1 MSSEANYLRVDVQ
14 QLEGSSAPPP
24 RRQLLCKARTLLR
37 KMRQNVLVGDKVRVV
52 GIDWQQGRGMV
63 DSVGP
68 RTSELIDPAVAN
80 IDHVV
85 LLFGLT
91 QPPFEPQQVRICGTC
106 SMLCSAR
113 ASPALPQHD
122 ALQCMSAG
130 WLLAQHCHLA
140 MLPSMLQGVSFSCM
154 LHAISCSAA
163 LLLSHTCC

>member
-1 MSSEANYLRVDVQ
+1 MSSEANYLRVDIQ
-14 QLEGSSAPPP
+14 QLESSSAQPP

-37 KMRQNVLVGDKVRVV
+37 KMRQNVLVGDRVRVV

-91 QPPFEPQQVRICGTC
+91 QPPFEPQQVRI
-106 SMLCSAR
+106 
-113 ASPALPQHD
+113 
-122 ALQCMSAG
+122 
-130 WLLAQHCHLA
+130 
-140 MLPSMLQGVSFSCM
+140 
-154 LHAISCSAA
+154 AA
-163 LLLSHTCC
+163 AW